1 MFQSSKMLKFSAQ
14 HLRIISFFKLLVTFR
29 TFLTLGEKY
38 ETRLV
43 VVGLRQPK
51 IWENNSLQGETGAST
66 MSARRATLVTLRSAI
81 GRSSA

>member
-38 ETRLV
+38 QKRLV
-43 VVGLRQPK
+43 AVGLRQPK